1 MTSLIVVVVTVVVV
15 AQFRA
20 EFKVEERRLKIIVA

>member
-1 MTSLIVVVVTVVVV
+1 MTSLIVVVAVDVVV

-20 EFKVEERRLKIIVA
+20 EFKVKERRLQIIV